1 MTSFIDIVFTK
12 KMYKLVKH
20 QYKMFYLIERLFG
33 YEKISQNVRLSKL
46 IRSISYSLPNRQ

>member
-1 MTSFIDIVFTK
+1 
-12 KMYKLVKH
+12 MYKLVKH